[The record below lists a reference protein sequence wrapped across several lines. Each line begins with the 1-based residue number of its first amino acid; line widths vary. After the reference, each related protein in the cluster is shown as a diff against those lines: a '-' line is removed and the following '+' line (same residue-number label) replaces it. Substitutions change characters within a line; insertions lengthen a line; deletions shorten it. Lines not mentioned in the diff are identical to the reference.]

1 MASETKQLQQLQRIF
16 NQLPSEQQQTL
27 FAFAQFLESSV
38 EKKPPLPAKP
48 LPRPPSESV
57 IAAIKRLAQSYPM
70 LDKAKMLDETS
81 RLMSEHIMQG
91 RDKVEVIDELE
102 AVFLQ
107 YYKKFQSETTR

>member
-1 MASETKQLQQLQRIF
+1 MTSEKKQLKQLQLIF
-16 NQLPSEQQQTL
+16 NQLPPKQQQTL
-27 FAFAQFLESSV
+27 LEFAQFLESRV
-38 EKKPPLPAKP
+38 VTKPILTANP

-91 RDKVEVIDELE
+91 RDKIEVIDELE
-102 AVFLQ
+102 AIFLQ
-107 YYKKFQSETTR
+107 YYNNFKNEETK